1 MILMNI
7 LIKDMELDLILVL
20 FFSIPNLYWGKN
32 VVIFGVDMSSSVDTD
47 NKNKDTLNL
56 DKGSTQDLDDTTL
69 RTEAENFVNF

>member
-20 FFSIPNLYWGKN
+20 LFSIPNLCWGWN

-47 NKNKDTLNL
+47 NKNKDIL
-56 DKGSTQDLDDTTL
+56 K
-69 RTEAENFVNF
+69 FY

>member
-1 MILMNI
+1 MNI

-20 FFSIPNLYWGKN
+20 LFSIPNLYWGKN

-56 DKGSTQDLDDTTL
+56 GKGSTQDLDDTTL

>member
-20 FFSIPNLYWGKN
+20 LFSIPNLYWGKN

-56 DKGSTQDLDDTTL
+56 DKGSTRDLDDTTL
-69 RTEAENFVNF
+69 RTEAENFINF

>member
-1 MILMNI
+1 MNI

-20 FFSIPNLYWGKN
+20 LFSIPNLYWGKN
-32 VVIFGVDMSSSVDTD
+32 FVIFGVDMSSSVDTD

-56 DKGSTQDLDDTTL
+56 GKGSTQDLDDTTL